1 MHTLTRNLPNLV
13 IKLSQWKTTERGPK
27 QEPWIKETNRGTYIS
42 ADSCTSSAAEKKAS
56 FRHRSKLLATNIF
69 NNKTKPRT
77 RRSEKDR
84 NFNPSKLEGWKE
96 TQTHAK
102 LCLVKNKSCWMGGSF
117 SLFPFLCYGD
127 TEQGTKRGKEAFKE
141 RERRLSDPSL
151 FFILHVLF
159 CYCFFR
165 AQPVS
170 LFSVW
175 LWSGVATST
184 MLLCFPLKVIR
195 HVCHSHTWQSW
206 SVTWRVFIG
215 WCFGGF
221 YGSP

>member
-1 MHTLTRNLPNLV
+1 MHTLTWNSPNLV
-13 IKLSQWKTTERGPK
+13 IKLNQSRTTERGPK

-102 LCLVKNKSCWMGGSF
+102 LCLVKNKSCWVGGSF

-127 TEQGTKRGKEAFKE
+127 TEQGKKREKEAFKDTV

-151 FFILHVLF
+151 FYPPRFVF
-159 CYCFFR
+159 PGSTSFSFFG
-165 AQPVS
+165 
-170 LFSVW
+170 W

-184 MLLCFPLKVIR
+184 MLYAFSLKISR
-195 HVCHSHTWQSW
+195 HVWEFHTWQ
-206 SVTWRVFIG
+206 VGVER
-215 WCFGGF
+215 GGFLLVCVLGVF

>member
-69 NNKTKPRT
+69 NNTPKTWKRQ
-77 RRSEKDR
+77 RLQSFQAGRKKR
-84 NFNPSKLEGWKE
+84 N
-96 TQTHAK
+96 THTK
-102 LCLVKNKSCWMGGSF
+102 LCLVKNKSCCWVGWF
-117 SLFPFLCYGD
+117 FLSLPFLCYGD